1 MLPHRQDRFTVPSA
15 ISLTLVTA
23 ASVGEGVAPPVVEA
37 ANSDE
42 HRKASDARF
51 IIFCWESVQDG
62 ISRINDPVLDYCVD
76 IGSVGDVVQRVRIE
90 NNEIRKVTV
99 FDLADVRASLASKE
113 FCGIAGGALEDLH
126 WPKPS
131 FFHQLKFA
139 EERRPVNCSNVSRI
153 GAGSDRDPGFFQ
165 SFQVRQRDSVS
176 FLDAVQC
183 LIR

>member
-76 IGSVGDVVQRVRIE
+76 IGSVGDVIQRIRIE
-90 NNEIRKVTV
+90 NHQIREVAI
-99 FDLADVRASLASKE
+99 FDTANMRAGVAAEKFRGVVGS
-113 FCGIAGGALEDLH
+113 ALKNLH
-126 WPKPS
+126 G
-131 FFHQLKFA
+131 
-139 EERRPVNCSNVSRI
+139 R
-153 GAGSDRDPGFFQ
+153 
-165 SFQVRQRDSVS
+165 
-176 FLDAVQC
+176 
-183 LIR
+183 